1 MVGWLLEH
9 SKLFF
14 SQMAN
19 DIICSSL
26 KESSTFTF
34 MLLFTILTLSNE
46 FVSLLMLFYL
56 IHRNMFFLQDHT
68 NLNKSS
74 DYFLVICL

>member
-9 SKLFF
+9 SKVFCY
-14 SQMAN
+14 QMAN

-26 KESSTFTF
+26 KESSTITVV
-34 MLLFTILTLSNE
+34 LLCTILTLSNE

-56 IHRNMFFLQDHT
+56 IHRNMFFYRITQ
-68 NLNKSS
+68 
-74 DYFLVICL
+74 I